1 MNKWVKRMVERA
13 TMGNG
18 APTARHEPT
27 FTELEAAIR
36 IDTLDLMQADASQPE
51 LFYRVA
57 KMLAAAKAEHDNLRL
72 ALDEAKARRLQS
84 VRLGAETRM
93 TVGEA
98 DAYVTLDPKVQE
110 YSLLMVD
117 VTKKIGEVTALK
129 EAYSQRKSSL
139 TDLVELQ
146 RQAGG
151 AIDPA
156 VVKEKLMEKRRTY
169 RR

>member
-1 MNKWVKRMVERA
+1 
-13 TMGNG
+13 MGNG
-18 APTARHEPT
+18 APKARHEPT
-27 FTELEAAIR
+27 LQELEEALR

-57 KMLAAAKAEHDNLRL
+57 KMLAAAKAEYDNLKL
-72 ALDEAKARRLQS
+72 SLDEAKARRLQA
-84 VRLGAETRM
+84 VRLGAETKM

-98 DAYVTLDPKVQE
+98 DAYVTLDPQVQE

-117 VTKKIGEVTALK
+117 VSKKIGDATALK

-156 VVKEKLMEKRRTY
+156 MVKEKLAEKRRNSPY